1 MHRVENM
8 RAQSA
13 MDYITN
19 YGWAV
24 LILVVIMALLYF
36 FLYIPAQ
43 VVNTSC
49 NFASG
54 VYCNDVIVAT
64 NTLTHNTIVALLL
77 TNGQQSSL
85 LNPEI
90 YGYLNNT
97 NTTPSRCSPNYVL
110 PGGSMI
116 CTVNTTTK
124 MSIGTLL
131 AGKLYL
137 NATYCQQSSA
147 SYGTGQ
153 SCQSP
158 TQQIYEG
165 TFAGHIQALESTKTG
180 LKLTSAN
187 SVQSATNTTDPLYA
201 TITLLGYPLKGATVN
216 FTLNNTNGFVVSP
229 NKTIT
234 NAQGVAL
241 SSASGTQAA
250 NVLVTASYAGLTSN
264 TVIIFIAPETITFT
278 PSNFTFCSSST
289 NVLLLNNVQYTCTQ
303 LSSDQFT
310 YTKGTRLTFSFDNPV
325 TISSTSREMFQS
337 FLINGVP
344 YTTNS
349 ESLLVSS
356 NYTIPFNYYAQYYLT
371 ETANPGGS
379 GTLSPGSNWY
389 NASSFLNLQETP
401 GSGYTFTSWTCT
413 GTGCYS
419 GSQST
424 ANIIANATIIETANY
439 QLH

>member
-1 MHRVENM
+1 M
-8 RAQSA
+8 RGQSA

-19 YGWAV
+19 YGWAI

-36 FLYIPAQ
+36 FLYVPAQ

-49 NFASG
+49 NFGSG
-54 VYCNDVIVAT
+54 VYCNDLIVAS
-64 NTLTHNTIVALLL
+64 NTVTHNTIIALLL

-85 LNPEI
+85 LNPRI
-90 YGYLNNT
+90 YAHINNT

-116 CTVNTTTK
+116 CTVNTTSK
-124 MSIGTLL
+124 MGLGALFSGNM
-131 AGKLYL
+131 YL
-137 NATYCQQSSA
+137 NATYCQVTSG

-153 SCQSP
+153 NCQSP
-158 TQQIYEG
+158 TQQIYKG
-165 TFAGHIQALESTKTG
+165 SFAGHIQALASTTTG
-180 LKLTSAN
+180 IRLSAAN
-187 SVQSATNTTDPLYA
+187 SVQSATNSSDPLTA

-234 NAQGVAL
+234 NAQGAAL
-241 SSASGTQAA
+241 SSASGTQAG
-250 NVLVTASYAGLTSN
+250 NVLVTASYAGLSSN
-264 TVIIFIAPETITFT
+264 TVIDFSSPETISFT

-310 YTKGTRLTFSFDNPV
+310 YTKGTRITFSFDNPV
-325 TISSTSREMFQS
+325 TISSTSREVFNS
-337 FLINGVP
+337 FVINGVP

-356 NYTIPFNYYAQYYLT
+356 NYSIPFNYYVQYYLT
-371 ETANPGGS
+371 ESANPGGS
-379 GTLSPGSNWY
+379 GTVTPGSNWY
-389 NASSFLNLQETP
+389 NASSFLNLGETP
-401 GSGYTFTSWTCT
+401 SSGYTFTSWTCS

-419 GSQST
+419 GSQTT
-424 ANIIANATIIETANY
+424 ANIIANATITETANY
-439 QLH
+439 QLT